1 VDHETQQLDGNK
13 PQPEATPDGPPDANS
28 GTSHATGQEPS
39 PEVSAVADSAAP
51 APPEPVSSMS
61 SDERKAALEAII
73 YAADEPATIEQLAKA
88 LSEPK
93 AEVQVALDEL
103 IASYAAD
110 NRGIE
115 IRGVAG
121 GYKMYTKPQ
130 HHDLVRRFIKSLR
143 PPLRLTM
150 PALETLAVISYK
162 QPVTAPEIQEIRGV
176 NTSGVIK
183 TLLDKKLI
191 TTAGRKEVIGRP
203 ILYRTS
209 KEFLMRF
216 GLSDLGELPSLKEFE
231 ALAREA
237 LGTDEGVAESEAGDE
252 SVLDSVE
259 PTEAEA
265 VAELEASASEG
276 AGSKAEPAASEE
288 DSAASRGVEQTTPSA
303 DGVATPEKPAEAAA
317 TPEHSPQSTG
327 AIMETHEAT
336 EAHESHETQRPEI
349 HADAEPQQSPE
360 AAAEFFKSTAEP
372 TDAPTD
378 TVGEIVEP
386 QPAHESSESGHEATH
401 AIAASSEAHNA
412 EPAAQSSEPEP
423 VAAPSGFVEPAS
435 HESAPAH
442 AAGISMG
449 TPESPVSA
457 NGYEASTDTEPAEEI
472 SDEILAQLAQGIEI
486 EVSADSLAALS
497 SNEAPAEKAPAQF
510 YSSDAEPERQ
520 PLPAAQASENAT
532 EQSSEH
538 SESDG
543 EFLSEPEKSR
553 RAAAGE

>member
-1 VDHETQQLDGNK
+1 MDHNIQQLDDNNPK
-13 PQPEATPDGPPDANS
+13 SEATSEVTNGVTAD
-28 GTSHATGQEPS
+28 TGQETP
-39 PEVSAVADSAAP
+39 PEAESQAQGSAESAQAG
-51 APPEPVSSMS
+51 PPEPLSSMS
-61 SDERKAALEAII
+61 ADERKAALEAII

-88 LSEPK
+88 LGEPK
-93 AEVQVALDEL
+93 AAVQAALDEL
-103 IASYAAD
+103 VASYASD
-110 NRGIE
+110 TRGIE

-237 LGTDEGVAESEAGDE
+237 LGTDEGVAEGETGDE

-265 VAELEASASEG
+265 VAELEAEAAADSSA
-276 AGSKAEPAASEE
+276 AEPGDAVTA
-288 DSAASRGVEQTTPSA
+288 
-303 DGVATPEKPAEAAA
+303 KAEAAA
-317 TPEHSPQSTG
+317 AGADESSTPKQYEQSISPDVAEAIASHTDG
-327 AIMETHEAT
+327 ASFTAQAESESVDAVAVSSQAVDSVGESEPVEA
-336 EAHESHETQRPEI
+336 SLETQPTFESEPVSRPI
-349 HADAEPQQSPE
+349 VDAVAETPVSPE
-360 AAAEFFKSTAEP
+360 S
-372 TDAPTD
+372 
-378 TVGEIVEP
+378 
-386 QPAHESSESGHEATH
+386 QESIESALRE
-401 AIAASSEAHNA
+401 
-412 EPAAQSSEPEP
+412 SEPEP
-423 VAAPSGFVEPAS
+423 VAAQSESVEPVFAESETVHAVSGSTAATAS
-435 HESAPAH
+435 
-442 AAGISMG
+442 
-449 TPESPVSA
+449 PESVTE
-457 NGYEASTDTEPAEEI
+457 YEASAETEQEI
-472 SDEILAQLAQGIEI
+472 SDEILAQLTQGIEI
-486 EVSADSLAALS
+486 EVSADSLAVLS
-497 SNEAPAEKAPAQF
+497 ASDVPAEDSPAQF

-520 PLPAAQASENAT
+520 PLPATENGAD
-532 EQSSEH
+532 QSS
-538 SESDG
+538 SES
-543 EFLSEPEKSR
+543 ETTTEPEKSR
-553 RAAAGE
+553 KATAGE